1 MHAVASEEEGEFEG
15 GEEGSSL
22 FFFGG
27 GGGDEKT
34 KLPAVDGIGLRSR
47 GSPDLRSTQ
56 CSVYFSPPSVSSPQ
70 ASAEPSGDAVTPP
83 VM

>member
-1 MHAVASEEEGEFEG
+1 MQAVEEESEEE
-15 GEEGSSL
+15 EESSL
-22 FFFGG
+22 FFGG
-27 GGGDEKT
+27 EEKT
-34 KLPAVDGIGLRSR
+34 KLPAVEGIGFFSN
-47 GSPDLRSTQ
+47 GFPDLRSTQ